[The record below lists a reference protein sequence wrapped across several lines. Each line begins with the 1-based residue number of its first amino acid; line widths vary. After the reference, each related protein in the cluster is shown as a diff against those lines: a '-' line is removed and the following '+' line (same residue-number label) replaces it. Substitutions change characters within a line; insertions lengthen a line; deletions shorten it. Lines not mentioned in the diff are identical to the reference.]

1 MKSMGKCLAVSICR
15 LLFVQPQRRSGF
27 RSACHRIGRS
37 PMECHGV
44 GWWGKRE
51 TISYTAWTEVAINFA
66 KINSLEMDRGIEI
79 HRNPLDGIAKE
90 IAEYAR
96 MHMPDIV
103 RPWALKAITDPSLQD
118 VADTAERRLP
128 EFTTA
133 TQAEKFKEQE
143 KSVAVLRRCRQA
155 AVRPPGGDLMI
166 PQSIPKPS
174 HKG

>member
-1 MKSMGKCLAVSICR
+1 
-15 LLFVQPQRRSGF
+15 
-27 RSACHRIGRS
+27 
-37 PMECHGV
+37 MECHGV

-155 AVRPPGGDLMI
+155 AVRL
-166 PQSIPKPS
+166 PS
-174 HKG
+174 GRQEVI